1 MKVKVAA
8 IRVVWDDVK
17 EDPNDVIERGFK
29 LAEEAAERG
38 AEYIVLP
45 ENFLYSR
52 EPKDQFIPG
61 PLTDRAV
68 ELAKKLNVYICSG
81 IMESITPFQ
90 EKRKDKFDLFL
101 SAILAGPEGLLSCH
115 RKVDITVDVQMPGYY
130 EGFNRTDLDSWAG
143 GDFEM
148 HSAGK
153 LKRIGIMVCRDSF
166 SNWAWSRVM
175 CQDPQI
181 IFHPNLRDSL
191 TRYGPNLPATAKKFE
206 IPVVAADGHKDSESM
221 IVDRDGTIVDIETEK
236 ERVLIGEVT
245 LADDHPN
252 YVSFERVDNNPN
264 YPVKFTKK
272 L

>member
-8 IRVVWDDVK
+8 IRVVWDDMK
-17 EDPNDVIERGFK
+17 EEPNDVIARGFK
-29 LAEEAAERG
+29 LAEEAAAKG
-38 AEYIVLP
+38 AKYIVLP

-52 EPKDQFIPG
+52 DPKDQFIPG

-81 IMESITPFQ
+81 IMESITAYQ
-90 EKRKDKFDLFL
+90 EKRNDEFDLFL

-115 RKVDITVDVQMPGYY
+115 RKVDVEVGVYY
-130 EGFNRTDLDSWAG
+130 EGTNRTDLDCWAG

-148 HSAGK
+148 HSAGD
-153 LKRIGIMVCRDSF
+153 LKRIGIMICRDTF
-166 SNWAWSRVM
+166 SNWAWARVL

-181 IFHPNLRDSL
+181 IFHPNLRGSL
-191 TRYGPNLPATAKKFE
+191 TQYGPNLPATANKWQV
-206 IPVVAADGHKDSESM
+206 PVVAADGHPDSESM

-252 YVSFERVDNNPN
+252 YVSFERIDNNPDF
-264 YPVKFTKK
+264 PVKFTKK
-272 L
+272 I